1 MVIGMGLIARDYQS
15 AAVEALE
22 AAWEEGTQ
30 RPCTVMATG
39 LGKTLVAAL
48 LADRWAGRHR
58 MSAKQRVLFI
68 AHRTELIEGAAA
80 TIRSLVGDRL
90 RVGIVKAERDNC
102 TADIVVASVQ
112 TLTAGKPEAS
122 LRRRN
127 RIAHVGLVIVD
138 ECHHATAPTY
148 RTVLTHYGCFSE
160 YGARAAGLTATLS
173 RSDGVA
179 LGDVWQDVVYVK
191 GIAEGVREGH
201 LVRPF
206 GKRVQVFDLDL
217 SRVKKTRGD
226 YDKAALGAALEG
238 SMAPQKVALAYREH
252 AFERQGLLFAPTV
265 RTAEIYA
272 EAMAAEGFKVATVH
286 GKTPEGE
293 RRDAFQALRDG
304 GLQIISNC
312 GVATEG
318 TDVPAVACVVVG
330 RPTKSQGLYTQ
341 MVGRGLR
348 PWMGKSDCLVLDVVG
363 ASERNALATPVELFG
378 DSVAPLVD
386 ELEFEQV
393 EALEEI
399 QLDLGD
405 EIVTATEAEQ
415 HVFVDGHMSVVDID
429 LFHGSKN
436 AWSRTYAGIWFLPAG
451 DRLIVLKPQDNGMW
465 GVVWCHKYQRDSGW
479 VASDVAD
486 MGYAMA
492 MAEANVSPAEQL
504 TASKDRAW
512 RATKTSDKQVA
523 LGARYGLNLNT
534 TMLKG
539 ESAGL
544 LTTAIGSARI
554 DPYLRPGWRR

>member
-1 MVIGMGLIARDYQS
+1 MSLIPRDYQT
-15 AAVEALE
+15 AAVEAFE
-22 AAWEEGTQ
+22 AAWESGTQ
-30 RPCTVMATG
+30 RPAVVMATG
-39 LGKTLVAAL
+39 LGKTLLAAML
-48 LADRWAGRHR
+48 SWRWATRHR
-58 MSAKQRVLFI
+58 MSAKQRVLVI

-80 TIRSLVGDRL
+80 TIRSLVGERL

-112 TLTAGKPEAS
+112 TLTAGKPEAG

-148 RTVLTHYGCFSE
+148 RTVLDHYGCFSE
-160 YGARAAGLTATLS
+160 YGARAAGLTATLT

-217 SRVKKTRGD
+217 AGVKKVRGD

-252 AFERQGLLFAPTV
+252 ASERQGLLFAPTV

-272 EAMAAEGFKVATVH
+272 EALGAEGFKVATIH

-348 PWMGKSDCLVLDVVG
+348 PWPGKGDCLVLDVVG

-378 DSVAPLVD
+378 DSVKPLVD
-386 ELEFEQV
+386 ELEFEQP

-405 EIVTATEAEQ
+405 EIVTATEDEQ
-415 HVFVDGHMSVVDID
+415 HVFVDGHMSVVDVD

-465 GVVWCHKYQRDSGW
+465 GVVWCHKYHRDSGW
-479 VASDVAD
+479 VASDVPD

-492 MAEANVSPAEQL
+492 MAEANVSPAEAL
-504 TASKDRAW
+504 TASRDRAW
-512 RATKTSDKQVA
+512 RATKTSEKQVN
-523 LGARYGLNLNT
+523 LGRRYGLNLNT

-539 ESAGL
+539 ESSEL
-544 LTTAIGSARI
+544 LNVAIGSARI

>member
-1 MVIGMGLIARDYQS
+1 MSLTPRDYQTD
-15 AAVEALE
+15 AVEAFE
-22 AAWEEGTQ
+22 AGWESGTQ
-30 RPCTVMATG
+30 RPCVVMATG
-39 LGKTLVAAL
+39 LGKTLIGAL
-48 LADRWAGRHR
+48 LSARWVARHR

-80 TIRSLVGDRL
+80 TIRSLVGDSM

-112 TLTAGKPEAS
+112 TLTMGS
-122 LRRRN
+122 DGGQRRRN
-127 RIAHVGLVIVD
+127 RIVHVGAVIVD

-148 RTVLTHYGCFSE
+148 RTVMSHYGCFSE
-160 YGARAAGLTATLS
+160 YGARAAGLTATLT

-201 LVRPF
+201 LVRPL

-217 SRVKKTRGD
+217 SRVKKVRGD

-238 SMAPQKVALAYREH
+238 SMAPQKVAQAYREH
-252 AFERQGLLFAPTV
+252 AFKRQGLLFAPTV

-272 EAMAAEGFKVATVH
+272 EALSAEGFKAALVH

-293 RRDAFQALRDG
+293 RRNAFQALRDG
-304 GLQIISNC
+304 GLQIVCNC

-318 TDVPAVACVVVG
+318 TDVPPVSCVVIG
-330 RPTKSQGLYTQ
+330 RPTKARGLYVQ

-348 PWMGKSDCLVLDVVG
+348 PWPGKADCLVLDVVG

-378 DSVAPLVD
+378 DSVKPLAD

-415 HVFVDGHMSVVDID
+415 HVFVDGHMSVIDVD
-429 LFHGSKN
+429 LFHGSKS
-436 AWSRTYAGIWFLPAG
+436 AWLRTYAGIWFIPAG
-451 DRLIVLKPQDNGMW
+451 DRLIVLKPQDNGLW
-465 GVVWCHKYQRDSGW
+465 GVVWCHKTRRPSGW
-479 VASDVAD
+479 IASDVAD
-486 MGYAMA
+486 LGYAMS
-492 MAEANVSPAEQL
+492 MAEANISPHEKAA
-504 TASKDRAW
+504 ASRKRAW
-512 RATKTSDKQVA
+512 RAADPDATQMA
-523 LGARYGLNLNT
+523 LAAKYGLVVHGG
-534 TMLKG
+534 MRKG
-539 ESAGL
+539 EVAEMISVVE
-544 LTTAIGSARI
+544 GSARI